1 MKIYLSEN
9 RIVLSIISLA
19 FVYTFLYFPLLGW
32 NAYVLSSIFCMAI
45 VITYT
50 LTNID
55 TVIRLKKY
63 WYLNILAC
71 VYYLSVLISRTVNG
85 QLSVFAFVTLT
96 FNCFIFPFIEL
107 QREKGHSNFLYKSF
121 LVIYGICLVFNDI
134 LMVVFPGRFYGDG
147 FSKNF
152 LIGNKFH
159 VSYNHMVFLFLYC
172 VLFSTVK
179 KYSKWI
185 PFMFI
190 LTACI
195 CFYVDCRTAMLGTF
209 VAFIVYKSPDLV
221 FKKLNTKSVVLFA
234 VILCAMFVFF
244 SQIAK
249 LPSVKYFITEV
260 LGRDVTLTGRQQ
272 IFEVLPKVIRRK
284 PWLGYGS
291 SSKII
296 SHYTGA
302 YDAQN
307 GFFDLVVSNG
317 IPSAVI
323 YVILLVSLV
332 KKSSAASSKILL
344 GGIYAYIV
352 MSMVEIT
359 YSSTLLLLGILLF
372 TESLAYKNNDVRLV
386 DVNSSVRVQIW

>member
-9 RIVLSIISLA
+9 RIVLLIISLA
-19 FVYTFLYFPLLGW
+19 FVYTFLHFPFLGW
-32 NAYVLSSIFCMAI
+32 NLYVLSSIFCMSI

-50 LTNID
+50 LANID
-55 TVIRLKKY
+55 TVIMLKKY
-63 WYLNILAC
+63 RYLNILLC
-71 VYYLSVLISRTVNG
+71 VYYLSVLISRAVNG
-85 QLSVFAFVTLT
+85 QLSVFAFATLT

-107 QREKGHSNFLYKSF
+107 QREKGHINFLYRSF
-121 LVIYGICLVFNDI
+121 LVIYGICLVINDV

-152 LIGNKFH
+152 LVGNKFH
-159 VSYNHMVFLFLYC
+159 VSYNHMLFLFLFC
-172 VLFSTVK
+172 TLFLTTK
-179 KYSKWI
+179 KYNKWI
-185 PFMFI
+185 TFMFI

-195 CFYVDCRTAMLGTF
+195 CFFVNCRTAMLGTA
-209 VAFIVYKSPDLV
+209 VAFMVYKAPDKV
-221 FKKLNTKSVVLFA
+221 FKKLDTKSAVLFA
-234 VILCAMFVFF
+234 VVLCAMFVFF
-244 SQIAK
+244 SQIAEF
-249 LPSVKYFITEV
+249 PTVKYFITEF
-260 LGRDVTLTGRQQ
+260 LRRDVTLTGRQQ

-291 SSKII
+291 SSGIM

-317 IPSAVI
+317 IPSAVLYI
-323 YVILLVSLV
+323 ILLVSMV
-332 KKSSAASSKILL
+332 KKSVAASSKILL

-359 YSSTLLLLGILLF
+359 YGSTLLLLGILLF
-372 TESLAYKNNDVRLV
+372 TESPAYKNNDVKLI
-386 DVNSSVRVQIW
+386 DVNPRVRVQFW

>member
-9 RIVLSIISLA
+9 RIVLFIISLA
-19 FVYTFLYFPLLGW
+19 YVYTFLYFPLLSW
-32 NAYVLSSIFCMAI
+32 SFYVLSSIFCMSI
-45 VITYT
+45 VIAYT
-50 LTNID
+50 LANID
-55 TVIRLKKY
+55 TVIMLKKY
-63 WYLNILAC
+63 RYLNILAC
-71 VYYLSVLISRTVNG
+71 VYYLSVIISRVVNG

-96 FNCFIFPFIEL
+96 FGCFSFPFIEL
-107 QREKGHSNFLYKSF
+107 QRERGHINFLYRSF
-121 LVIYGICLVFNDI
+121 LVIYGICLFINDL

-147 FSKNF
+147 VSKNF
-152 LIGNKFH
+152 LVGNKFH
-159 VSYNHMVFLFLYC
+159 VSYNHMMFLFLFC
-172 VLFSTVK
+172 VLFSTTK
-179 KYSKWI
+179 KYNKWI
-185 PFMFI
+185 MLMFI

-195 CFYVDCRTAMLGTF
+195 CFYVDCRTAMLGTI
-209 VAFIVYKSPDLV
+209 VAYMVYKAPDKV
-221 FKKLNTKSVVLFA
+221 FKKLDTKSAVLFA
-234 VILCAMFVFF
+234 VVLCAMFVFF

-291 SSKII
+291 SSGIM

-317 IPSAVI
+317 IPSAVL
-323 YVILLVSLV
+323 YVILLVSMV
-332 KKSSAASSKILL
+332 KKSVVASSKILL

-359 YSSTLLLLGILLF
+359 YSSALLLLGILLF
-372 TESLAYKNNDVRLV
+372 TESPAYKNNDVRLI
-386 DVNSSVRVQIW
+386 DVNPSVRVQVW

>member
-1 MKIYLSEN
+1 M
-9 RIVLSIISLA
+9 
-19 FVYTFLYFPLLGW
+19 
-32 NAYVLSSIFCMAI
+32 SSIFCMSI
-45 VITYT
+45 VIAYT
-50 LTNID
+50 LANID
-55 TVIRLKKY
+55 TVIMLKKY
-63 WYLNILAC
+63 RYLNILAC
-71 VYYLSVLISRTVNG
+71 VYYLSVIISRVVNG

-96 FNCFIFPFIEL
+96 FGCFSFPFIEL
-107 QREKGHSNFLYKSF
+107 QRERGHINFLYRSF
-121 LVIYGICLVFNDI
+121 LVIYGICLFINDL

-147 FSKNF
+147 VSKNF
-152 LIGNKFH
+152 LVGNKFH
-159 VSYNHMVFLFLYC
+159 VSYNHMMFLFLFC
-172 VLFSTVK
+172 VLFSTTK
-179 KYSKWI
+179 KYNKWI
-185 PFMFI
+185 MLMFI

-195 CFYVDCRTAMLGTF
+195 CFYVDCRTAMLGTI
-209 VAFIVYKSPDLV
+209 VAYMVYKAPDKV
-221 FKKLNTKSVVLFA
+221 FKKLDTKSAVLFA
-234 VILCAMFVFF
+234 VVLCAMFVFF

-291 SSKII
+291 SSGIM

-317 IPSAVI
+317 IPSAVL
-323 YVILLVSLV
+323 YVILLVSMV
-332 KKSSAASSKILL
+332 KKSVVASSKILL

-359 YSSTLLLLGILLF
+359 YSSALLLLGILLF
-372 TESLAYKNNDVRLV
+372 TESPAYKNNDVRLI
-386 DVNSSVRVQIW
+386 DVNPSVRVQVW